1 MNELNESQKAK
12 EHYFE
17 LIKHLTKRL
26 ISKEYKIEQVTEKVV
41 SLKIDRLF
49 WFNIW
54 VGNTWKQLDLNGTFE
69 GSNISFF
76 FNDDDKRTLWL
87 DLKELTTE
95 YRKQKLET
103 ELKKINE
110 NATI

>member
-1 MNELNESQKAK
+1 MNELNEGQKAK

-26 ISKEYKIEQVTEKVV
+26 TSKEYKIEQVTEKVV

-54 VGNTWKQLDLNGTFE
+54 VGNTWQQLDLNGSFE

-76 FNDDDKRTLWL
+76 FDDEDKMRLWL

-95 YRKQKLET
+95 HRKQKLEN